1 MNKEVKRESDESET
15 KGNRSSRN
23 EKMWSWELKKKKA
36 KTRNMFVKKCHE
48 IDFQF
53 TEDGRRKCNFNT

>member
-23 EKMWSWELKKKKA
+23 EKMWSWKLQK
-36 KTRNMFVKKCHE
+36 N
-48 IDFQF
+48 
-53 TEDGRRKCNFNT
+53 

>member
-23 EKMWSWELKKKKA
+23 EKMWSWQLQKKLKQEIC
-36 KTRNMFVKKCHE
+36 FVKKRHE

>member
-23 EKMWSWELKKKKA
+23 EKLWELATSEKLEKE
-36 KTRNMFVKKCHE
+36 TCFVKKSH
-48 IDFQF
+48 
-53 TEDGRRKCNFNT
+53 